1 MTPRAFA
8 DAYVRIVNSG
18 AYAELAALFAPEAV
32 FLGPGARV
40 LHGRVAIGQFY
51 EKFLSEITPVIRVS
65 SYVEQGRDC
74 VYELE
79 ARVAGA
85 PEFTLGAIAQNLRR
99 LAKLVARPP
108 PALGLCAA

>member
-1 MTPRAFA
+1 MTPRDFA

-18 AYAELAALFAPEAV
+18 AYAELAPLFAPEAA
-32 FLGPGARV
+32 FLGPGGLA
-40 LHGRVAIGQFY
+40 LHGRAAIGQFY

-79 ARVAGA
+79 ARTAGA
-85 PEFTLGAIAQNLRR
+85 REFTLGAIDHATFDEDG
-99 LAKLVARPP
+99 LVVRFAVFTK
-108 PALGLCAA
+108 

>member
-8 DAYVRIVNSG
+8 DAYVEIINRG
-18 AYAELAALFAPEAV
+18 AYGELAALFAPEAV
-32 FLGPGARV
+32 FFAPRSQV
-40 LHGRVAIGQFY
+40 LYGRAAIGRFY
-51 EKFLSEITPVIRVS
+51 EDFLGKITPTIRIC

-85 PEFTLGAIAQNLRR
+85 QEFTLGAIDHATFDEDGQVIRF
-99 LAKLVARPP
+99 AVFTK
-108 PALGLCAA
+108 

>member
-1 MTPRAFA
+1 VTPRAFA

-32 FLGPGARV
+32 FLGPGGRV
-40 LHGRVAIGQFY
+40 LHGRAAIGQFY

-79 ARVAGA
+79 ARTAGA
-85 PEFTLGAIAQNLRR
+85 REFTLGAIDHATFDENGQVIRF
-99 LAKLVARPP
+99 AVFTK
-108 PALGLCAA
+108 